1 MFLVTDIR
9 KISSLVRTDIGPT
22 DVFDR
27 QELDAVGQAQK
38 LMVENLFVPKHSRPL
53 QTLILKKY
61 FTLDFNLGEFVRELS
76 NRITGSFHIR
86 IGASFFLENV
96 QEDLVR
102 YFFSIY
108 GRPVN
113 PDNQIMKDYHDIDDL
128 CKVLN
133 DISNDQL
140 LKRLYDDINYNP
152 FDKSGF
158 TVRRLALATFWITQV
173 NGSI

>member
-1 MFLVTDIR
+1 MFLVNDIR
-9 KISSLVRTDIGPT
+9 KISSLVRTDIEPT

-61 FTLDFNLGEFVRELS
+61 FTPDFNLGQFVRELS
-76 NRITGSFHIR
+76 NRITGPFHIR
-86 IGASFFLENV
+86 IGASFFLQNI

-113 PDNQIMKDYHDIDDL
+113 QITKL
-128 CKVLN
+128 
-133 DISNDQL
+133 
-140 LKRLYDDINYNP
+140 
-152 FDKSGF
+152 
-158 TVRRLALATFWITQV
+158 
-173 NGSI
+173 